1 MGDLI
6 VFLQVMGYLIVF
18 LIGLSFVIFWM
29 VVFWRLM
36 CAHEKIADSVEWLA
50 RQNHRQEQ
58 QPNSLGDD

>member
-36 CAHEKIADSVEWLA
+36 RAHEKLANSVAWLA
-50 RQNHRQEQ
+50 RQNYGQEQ
-58 QPNSLGDD
+58 QPNSLGDN